1 MRGMRS
7 PDLAPALAVSLALV
21 ACAAPQREPATADPV
36 VEDSG
41 AADDV
46 WDPDASLKEN
56 CWPDLGNASG
66 GFPNYDPLGITP
78 GHHCSGTNHQDID
91 AVEKVVFLG
100 DSITAGTPPTP
111 ANQIY
116 RAVLTESLKARFGE
130 DLEVADC
137 SEFGARTDDYLRDQ
151 IPRCFPGIEP
161 KRTLV
166 ITTMGGNDTFAA
178 ASDVLEGGG
187 TGDALDTLNRAIA
200 YQRDTMRWF
209 RDNEDTV
216 FPAGVFIIAGNVYE
230 FTDATG
236 DMSSCPLAE
245 TFGFGG
251 VVPELR
257 DAYIYLN
264 EAFVEIA
271 VETRTDSI
279 WMLESFCGHG
289 FYAGDPTNEC
299 YRGADAEVWFDATCI
314 HPNPAGH
321 AAVAQMFLDVV
332 AE

>member
-1 MRGMRS
+1 MRLMRT
-7 PDLAPALAVSLALV
+7 LALGLLLT
-21 ACAAPQREPATADPV
+21 ACSAPQREPAAADPEDSDP
-36 VEDSG
+36 EDSG
-41 AADDV
+41 GLEDA

-66 GFPNYDPLGITP
+66 GFPDYEPLGITP
-78 GHHCSGTNHQDID
+78 GHHCSGTNHQDISG
-91 AVEKVVFLG
+91 VEKVVFLG

-111 ANQIY
+111 AGEIY
-116 RAVLTESLKARFGE
+116 RAVLTESLKARFGD

-151 IPRCFPGIEP
+151 IPRCFPGVEP

-178 ASDVLEGGG
+178 ASDVLDGGG
-187 TGDALDTLNRAIA
+187 TGDALDTLNEAIGH
-200 YQRDTMRWF
+200 QRDAMRWF
-209 RDNEDTV
+209 RDNEDAL

-251 VVPELR
+251 VIPELR

-289 FYAGDPTNEC
+289 FFAGDPTNEC
-299 YRGADAEVWFDATCI
+299 YRGPTAEVWFDATCI